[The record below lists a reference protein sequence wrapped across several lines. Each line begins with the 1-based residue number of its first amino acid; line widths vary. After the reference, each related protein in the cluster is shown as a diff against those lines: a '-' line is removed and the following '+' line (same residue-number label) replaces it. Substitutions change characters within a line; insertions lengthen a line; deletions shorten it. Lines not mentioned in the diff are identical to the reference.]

1 MSIRVCHFLYVT
13 SCMSLLLCHFFYV
26 TSSMSLPLC
35 HFLYVT
41 SSMSLP
47 LCHFLYV
54 TSSMSLPLC
63 HFLYVT
69 SSMSLPLCHFLYVT
83 SSMSLPLCHF
93 LYVTSSMSLPLCH
106 FLYVTSSMSL
116 PLCHFLYVTSSMSL
130 LLCLTNVVSLRRNAF
145 TVMMATQNGAKRKH
159 DEVDGGAASR
169 TSSVATYVTQRQ
181 SMLDI
186 SMVKLQNSPTRKEPS
201 LRRSVL
207 IFNTLRR
214 IETELQQEGIK
225 LHPNAKA
232 SLLPSIESGDD
243 VTLDSIPSVE
253 NKPSHCHQGA
263 PPVLNGVAAISAA
276 ALNSR
281 TCGDSSME
289 ISVTV
294 TGGESLG
301 YPGAVSPV
309 STDDASTSA
318 STSTPLCMSGD
329 MFCTAE
335 SKCLLDSL
343 LSSDRLTV
351 SSFTSMF
358 EYDATNHSTST
369 TTNSSG
375 SCGSHMP
382 SSYSNG
388 GYIGATGSM
397 TVANGAT
404 QNSVAFSSTGKTD
417 VDIFADLDMSLFDHD
432 FFAPLASNMKLT
444 QLNAEEL
451 VQTLPTSDT
460 FIGSGTTTSSC
471 NYKNDLLGDDLDH
484 IMQVLVGN

>member
-1 MSIRVCHFLYVT
+1 MSVFF
-13 SCMSLLLCHFFYV
+13 SL
-26 TSSMSLPLC
+26 SSLP
-35 HFLYVT
+35 V
-41 SSMSLP
+41 
-47 LCHFLYV
+47 
-54 TSSMSLPLC
+54 
-63 HFLYVT
+63 
-69 SSMSLPLCHFLYVT
+69 
-83 SSMSLPLCHF
+83 
-93 LYVTSSMSLPLCH
+93 
-106 FLYVTSSMSL
+106 
-116 PLCHFLYVTSSMSL
+116 
-130 LLCLTNVVSLRRNAF
+130 CLTNVVSLRRNAF

-159 DEVDGGAASR
+159 DEVDGGATSR

-253 NKPSHCHQGA
+253 NKPSHCHQGP
-263 PPVLNGVAAISAA
+263 PPVLNSVAIGGAS
-276 ALNSR
+276 LNSR
-281 TCGDSSME
+281 TCDSSME

-294 TGGESLG
+294 TGGDSLG
-301 YPGAVSPV
+301 YPVAVSPV
-309 STDDASTSA
+309 STGDASTSA
-318 STSTPLCMSGD
+318 STPLCMSGD

-358 EYDATNHSTST
+358 EYDATNHSTLTSTSTTTTT

-375 SCGSHMP
+375 SCGSHMS

-388 GYIGATGSM
+388 GYIGANSSM

-432 FFAPLASNMKLT
+432 FFAPLSSNMKLT

-451 VQTLPTSDT
+451 VQTLPTSET